1 MCCRKLSE
9 VRERLGQLKS
19 LVRYYQS
26 AEGGAEGL
34 EDDED
39 QSSLPVY
46 SDYGAESDANRER
59 G

>member
-26 AEGGAEGL
+26 AKGGAEVL
-34 EDDED
+34 DC
-39 QSSLPVY
+39 LFTVICVL
-46 SDYGAESDANRER
+46 
-59 G
+59 

>member
-26 AEGGAEGL
+26 VEGGAEVLKLFIHCNLCVVGSYL
-34 EDDED
+34 RF
-39 QSSLPVY
+39 V
-46 SDYGAESDANRER
+46 R

>member
-9 VRERLGQLKS
+9 VCERLGQLKS

-26 AEGGAEGL
+26 AEGGAEVLSCLFTVICVCNLCVVGSYL
-34 EDDED
+34 RF
-39 QSSLPVY
+39 V
-46 SDYGAESDANRER
+46 R

>member
-26 AEGGAEGL
+26 AEGGAEV
-34 EDDED
+34 
-39 QSSLPVY
+39 QSCIYCNLCVVGSYLRFV
-46 SDYGAESDANRER
+46 R